1 MKTES
6 RRTLLAKVHI
16 AAKDL
21 GLDDDTYRDMLE
33 GLTGQRSAGK
43 LSDKQLVLVIAD
55 LRKNKGW
62 DGEDTRPARK
72 KPKPRATPGTA
83 PLLDKIGAQLA
94 DSGRPWAYAE
104 GMAKHMYKV
113 ERLEWA
119 KPEQL
124 RGIVAAL
131 TKDAQRRAKRE
142 ASQAA
147 QEVGL

>member
-16 AAKDL
+16 GAKAL

-33 GLTGQRSAGK
+33 ALTGQRSAGK
-43 LSDKQLVLVIAD
+43 LSEKQLALVLAAM
-55 LRKNKGW
+55 RKRGW
-62 DGEDTRPARK
+62 NDEDPRPARK
-72 KPKPRATPGTA
+72 KPKPRATPGSA
-83 PLLDKIGAQLA
+83 PLLDKVGALLA
-94 DSGRPWAYAE
+94 DSRRPWAYAV
-104 GMAKHMYKV
+104 GMAKRMYQV

-142 ASQAA
+142 AENA
-147 QEVGL
+147 QEVPA